1 MPRPKNYFSP
11 GDIDNLRRGFYTQA
25 PTVAAL
31 VLAELADDGQLDRD
45 DVDQA
50 AAITIDLIEA
60 LVDAIQGVPT

>member
-31 VLAELADDGQLDRD
+31 VLNTIAGDT
-45 DVDQA
+45 VDQDEVDTA
-50 AAITIDLIEA
+50 AEITIDLIEA
-60 LVDAIQGVPT
+60 LVERIQAVTD